1 MLVLS
6 LLGNGVEKTGGS
18 KKIALHSI
26 INQEARERR
35 EKRRKEKAAVRDY
48 IRWYYYGCCAACW

>member
-35 EKRRKEKAAVRDY
+35 EKRRKEKAAVIKGLY
-48 IRWYYYGCCAACW
+48 